1 MKIDCKLVNSEKL
14 KVEKQKKKRN
24 KQRIEKQKPKIHEL
38 CIRVTNR
45 KLR

>member
-1 MKIDCKLVNSEKL
+1 MKMDCKLVNSEKL
-14 KVEKQKKKRN
+14 KVEKQKKRN
-24 KQRIEKQKPKIHEL
+24 KQKIEKQKPKIHEL